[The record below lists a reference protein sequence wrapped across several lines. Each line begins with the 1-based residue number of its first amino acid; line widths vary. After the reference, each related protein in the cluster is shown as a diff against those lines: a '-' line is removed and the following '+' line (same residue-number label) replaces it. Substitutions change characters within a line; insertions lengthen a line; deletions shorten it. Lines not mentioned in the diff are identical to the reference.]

1 MTRIG
6 KNIIFV
12 LIGALCTALMLEKWL
27 MLENIRSFSHILNDA
42 DIGLMESIVSES
54 SIFVIAIIIGFIAV
68 LAFLQKFLIS
78 PQDKD
83 IQTILESAD
92 GGDVDIR
99 SDANSTL
106 SKLVNNTLDKFASIL
121 RKIDENTVKLEQS
134 AIQVSS
140 LAHEIQSA
148 NAEEQQR
155 SNDVSRYTEELLT
168 ISNTIQDLSDSTRT
182 NATSSEKSA
191 QEGLK
196 IVHTNMTTMQDTVNE
211 VSTASTQMKELT
223 EATLGINEI
232 LDTIKNIAEQ
242 TNLLALN
249 AAIEAARAGDQ
260 GRGFAVV
267 ADEVRTLANRT
278 TISTEEI
285 SNILTNLTKRA
296 DAVNK
301 TMSNVVEKVNAS
313 QNNAENIE
321 ENIKQV
327 VDNISETASSNTQ
340 IYEISNEQ
348 TEKFDRLRQQIN
360 SYIETIDIS
369 TNKVKTTANI
379 VSDIQNIK
387 NSFVDIVVPFKF
399 KKNIYEDVPQ
409 DIQEKRKSQRITY
422 PVRVNVQANGKT
434 TDGVSN
440 DLSFTGIQ
448 LRLQEKLTKGQEV
461 SLQVFLPYKEPD
473 EYNKQIPLSITGVI
487 RWVGEIDDPYLC
499 GIEFINTSETHKRW
513 FEKCFDFFSK
523 PLNNSSI
530 SKQVAI
536 EDIL

>member
-12 LIGALCTALMLEKWL
+12 LIGALLTALLLEKWL
-27 MLENIRSFSHILNDA
+27 MLKNIQSFSHILTEANID
-42 DIGLMESIVSES
+42 LLKSIVSES
-54 SIFVIAIIIGFIAV
+54 SVYVIEIIIGFVAV
-68 LAFLQKFLIS
+68 LAFVQKFLVG

-83 IQTILESAD
+83 IQKVLESAD

-99 SDANSTL
+99 SQSDSQL
-106 SKLVNNTLDKFASIL
+106 SNLVNNTLDRFSSIL

-140 LAHEIQSA
+140 LAQEIQNA
-148 NAEEQQR
+148 NSEEQQR
-155 SNDVSRYTEELLT
+155 SSDVSNYTEELLT
-168 ISNTIQDLSDSTRT
+168 ISNTIQDLSDSTRI

-196 IVHTNMTTMQDTVNE
+196 IVQTNISTMQDTVNE
-211 VSTASTQMKELT
+211 VNIAASQMKELT

-296 DAVNK
+296 DTVNK
-301 TMSNVVEKVNAS
+301 TMSNVVEKVNTS

-321 ENIKQV
+321 ENIRLV
-327 VDNISETASSNTQ
+327 VDNISETAASNTQ
-340 IYEISNEQ
+340 IYEISNQQ
-348 TEKFDRLRQQIN
+348 TEKFDRLRDHIN
-360 SYIETIDIS
+360 SYIKTIDIS

-379 VSDIQNIK
+379 VTDIQSIK
-387 NSFVDIVVPFKF
+387 DSFVSIVVPFKF
-399 KKNIYEDVPQ
+399 KKDIYEDIPQ
-409 DIQEKRKSQRITY
+409 DIREKRKSQRITY
-422 PVRVNVQANGKT
+422 PVRVSLQVDNKT
-434 TDGVSN
+434 TDGISN

-448 LRLQEKLTKGQEV
+448 LRLQEELEKGQEV
-461 SLQVFLPYKEPD
+461 TLQVFLPYKDPE
-473 EYNKQIPLSITGVI
+473 EYNKQIPLSITGLV

-499 GIEFINTSETHKRW
+499 GIEFTNTSETHKRW

-523 PLNNSSI
+523 PLEGSTTPNQVSI
-530 SKQVAI
+530 
-536 EDIL
+536 EEIL

>member
-27 MLENIRSFSHILNDA
+27 MLENIRSFSDILTNA
-42 DIGLMESIVSES
+42 DMDLVGSIVSQS
-54 SIFVIAIIIGFIAV
+54 GIYVIAIIIGFVAV
-68 LAFLQKFLIS
+68 LAFLQKFLIA

-99 SDANSTL
+99 SNANSKL
-106 SKLVNNTLDKFASIL
+106 SNLVNNTLDKFSSIL

-140 LAHEIQSA
+140 LAHEIQTA

-155 SNDVSRYTEELLT
+155 SNDVSRYTEELLD
-168 ISNTIQDLSDSTRT
+168 ISNTIQNLSDSTRT

-191 QEGLK
+191 QKGLQ
-196 IVHTNMTTMQDTVNE
+196 IVQTNIATMEDTVSE
-211 VSTASTQMKELT
+211 VSTASSQMKELT

-296 DAVNK
+296 DTVNK

-313 QNNAENIE
+313 QNNAQNIE
-321 ENIKQV
+321 ENIKLV
-327 VDNISETASSNTQ
+327 VDNISETATSNTQ

-348 TEKFDRLRQQIN
+348 TEKFDRLRAQIN

-399 KKNIYEDVPQ
+399 EKNIYEEVSE
-409 DIQEKRKSQRITY
+409 DIQEKRKAQRITY
-422 PVRVNVQANGKT
+422 PVRVVVDADGKSS
-434 TDGVSN
+434 DGVSN

-448 LRLQEKLTKGQEV
+448 LRLQEALTKGQEV
-461 SLQVFLPYKEPD
+461 SLLVFLPYKDPE
-473 EYNKQIPLSITGVI
+473 EYNKQIPLSIKGLV
-487 RWVGEIDDPYLC
+487 RWVGEVDDPYLC
-499 GIEFINTSETHKRW
+499 GIEFINTGETHKRW

-523 PLNNSSI
+523 PLEGD
-530 SKQVAI
+530 SKPAQVAI